1 MIDHILTTFHTISY
15 LIVHNPCILN
25 IQLHFFLRALL
36 KREHKH
42 LLLFE
47 LIYELI
53 YVPVVLVHLIN
64 LLQIQEVKQREY
76 VVNREW
82 LYVL

>member
-25 IQLHFFLRALL
+25 IQLHFFLRVPLTCE
-36 KREHKH
+36 RRH

-47 LIYELI
+47 LIY
-53 YVPVVLVHLIN
+53 VLSVLAHLLN
-64 LLQIQEVKQREY
+64 LPRIQEVKQRGY
-76 VVNREW
+76 DVNREW